1 MSTLLGRP
9 ENTEGRLPKE
19 IRTYDFLD
27 SIGVKY
33 YRIDHEPTNKME
45 ACAEIDKE
53 LGATI
58 CKNLFLCNRGKTS
71 FYLLMMCAEK
81 QFATRNISDQVGS
94 SRLCFGT
101 PEDLERLLDLTPGS
115 VSVLGL
121 MNDKNNRVKLL
132 IDEDILKGEY
142 FGCHPCINTTSLRI
156 KTADLTRKI
165 FPAMHHEPFPVH
177 ID

>member
-1 MSTLLGRP
+1 MSVLLGRP
-9 ENTEGRLPKE
+9 ENTQERLEKE

-27 SIGVKY
+27 SIGVTY
-33 YRIDHEPTNKME
+33 YRIDHDPANKME

-71 FYLLMMCAEK
+71 FYLLMMCADK
-81 QFATRNISDQVGS
+81 QFATRDISDQVGS

-115 VSVLGL
+115 VSVMGL
-121 MNDKNNRVKLL
+121 MNDRDRRVRLL
-132 IDEDILKGEY
+132 IDADVLSEEY
-142 FGCHPCINTTSLRI
+142 VGCHPCINTSSLRLR
-156 KTADLTRKI
+156 TADLCDKI
-165 FPAMHHEPFPVH
+165 ILALSHEPTVVTL
-177 ID
+177 

>member
-9 ENTEGRLPKE
+9 ENTQGRLPKE
-19 IRTYDFLD
+19 VRTYDFLD
-27 SIGVKY
+27 SIGVQY

-115 VSVLGL
+115 VSVMGL
-121 MNDKNNRVKLL
+121 INDKENRVKLL

-156 KTADLTRKI
+156 KTEDLTGKI